1 MAEKG
6 WPQRQAEAVVRAG
19 GYRRGAEGP
28 RPGRDPRLP
37 RPFTV
42 ALSREVGA
50 GGTRVANAV
59 GERLRWPVYDQE
71 LLVKI
76 AQEMNLRLP
85 LVQSVDERHMSWL
98 EEVMEGWSSAPA
110 ISESGFVRHLVE
122 TVLALASHGECL
134 IVGRGAA
141 QLLPAAT
148 TLRVR
153 LVADLN
159 DRVEFIRRD
168 RNLSREE
175 AARYV
180 AETERERVRFIK
192 GHFGQDPAD
201 PHGYD
206 LVLNTSRYPVDDC
219 AELIVAGLRRLE
231 ARAAAA
237 AGA

>member
-19 GYRRGAEGP
+19 GSPRTQGRGVPA
-28 RPGRDPRLP
+28 RDPRLP
-37 RPFTV
+37 RPLTI

-85 LVQSVDERHMSWL
+85 LVQSLDERHMSWL
-98 EEVMEGWSSAPA
+98 EEVMEGWSSAPSV
-110 ISESGFVRHLVE
+110 SESGFVRQLVE
-122 TVLALASHGECL
+122 TVLALGSHGECI

-141 QLLPAAT
+141 HLLPAAT

-153 LVADLN
+153 LVGELN
-159 DRVEFIRRD
+159 DRIELIRRD

-180 AETERERVRFIK
+180 GDTERERVRFIK
-192 GHFGQDPAD
+192 DHFRHDPAD
-201 PHGYD
+201 PHAYD
-206 LVLNTSRYPVDDC
+206 LVLNTSRYPEDDC
-219 AELIVAGLRRLE
+219 AELIVAALHRLE

-237 AGA
+237 GA